1 MDTLKMEAW
10 FIDRMW
16 EMRKVESF
24 LNRLMDIVQSKNRS
38 YSLQSKFLSLFLEC
52 NLRIKVSVHQL

>member
-38 YSLQSKFLSLFLEC
+38 YGLQSKFLSLLFLEC
-52 NLRIKVSVHQL
+52 NF